1 MSDFTPSHR
10 KLTLKVNA
18 GKSAVARPWERKF
31 LGYSMTGHKQPRLKV
46 APESLQRLKAK
57 IRTIFR
63 KGRGRSLPRVIGDLN
78 PLLRGWMQYFR
89 LAEVKGIFEE
99 LDGWLRRK
107 LRCLLWRQWKRPFTR
122 AKNLMK
128 RGLEEQRAWK
138 SAMNGR
144 GPWWN
149 AGASNMNKAFPK
161 AYFDRRGLISLL
173 DQLRKLQFSR

>member
-1 MSDFTPSHR
+1 MKTVTKF
-10 KLTLKVNA
+10 LTERLRLKVNA

-31 LGYSMTGHKQPRLKV
+31 LGYSMTGHKQPRRKV

-128 RGLEEQRAWK
+128 RGLEELRAWK

-144 GPWWN
+144 
-149 AGASNMNKAFPK
+149 
-161 AYFDRRGLISLL
+161 
-173 DQLRKLQFSR
+173 